1 MKRVQKILHSHPVIH
16 RYLSDD
22 LLKVFVSL
30 VSSLTF
36 NVLYAVWE
44 IICGIYY
51 QSYWF
56 VTLGCYYL
64 LLTLAR
70 LLLLRE
76 AHGRKEARQAE
87 WKRYR
92 ACGILLLFLNL
103 ILSGIIVL
111 AVIGHQGSHYAGYLI
126 YAMAAYTTCK
136 IVIAIRSLVKYRD
149 FSRTDFGRL
158 QGHQLCFRHGFHA
171 VAGNRLDSAFWRGL
185 VVLSDYD
192 RADRN
197 RRLPGD
203 IRNGSLYGCGR
214 TEGVAYNSYWEM
226 RKIVKAGNLAW
237 ISCFCRVLR
246 GVLYSG

>member
-44 IICGIYY
+44 MICGIYY

-56 VTLGCYYL
+56 VTLGCYYI

-76 AHGRKEARQAE
+76 ARGRKAARQAE

-103 ILSGIIVL
+103 ILTGIVVL
-111 AVIGHQGSHYAGYLI
+111 AVRNHQGSHYAGYLI

-136 IVIAIRSLVKYRD
+136 IVIAIRSLVKYRN
-149 FSRTDFGRL
+149 FHEPILAGSKVISFVSAMVSMLSLEIAMILHFGEDWSFFQTMTVL
-158 QGHQLCFRHGFHA
+158 TGTGVCLVISVMA
-171 VAGNRLDSAFWRGL
+171 VYM
-185 VVLSDYD
+185 VVVAQ
-192 RADRN
+192 RA
-197 RRLPGD
+197 LHTIHIG
-203 IRNGSLYGCGR
+203 
-214 TEGVAYNSYWEM
+214 
-226 RKIVKAGNLAW
+226 K
-237 ISCFCRVLR
+237 
-246 GVLYSG
+246 